1 MPRTLPI
8 TIIVRSFNNLESNVA
23 FFISLDCFSIPTPQP
38 VVMRPMF
45 GAKGKAI
52 GNTSVVFVSQA
63 AATAGIGERL
73 GLSKSVEAVVGCR
86 NISKKDMVHNG
97 STPTITVDPETFEV
111 VADGKLLKCDPVDT
125 IPLSQKYFLF

>member
-1 MPRTLPI
+1 
-8 TIIVRSFNNLESNVA
+8 
-23 FFISLDCFSIPTPQP
+23 
-38 VVMRPMF
+38 MRPMF